1 MSNNEPN
8 PMLTNSRLKITG
20 DIVELMEFTN
30 SMYLGPKTRKRITRK
45 RVAGQRLI
53 KNLNRTRTTVI
64 DLINCNAFQ
73 YYPDLLHPSCNWP
86 ITPKF
91 VTFTYRA
98 EATNLTQVLID
109 FKLFNQRYAKAF
121 YDLKKLP
128 AKYLAIY
135 EIQKKR
141 ERTYKKAVWHFHV
154 VYFNLPWIDKNF
166 MQDIW
171 KHGFI
176 DVRDL
181 SAVGN
186 VGFYMTKYML
196 KDANDPR
203 LQGHR
208 MYLASQKL
216 YRPKVVRYPELINGL
231 VRDFPASLITSET
244 PPKESKYLGELIR
257 TRFNIAKDPE
267 LAKKFRKDL
276 ADLTGQGLVEGKV

>member
-20 DIVELMEFTN
+20 DIVELMEFEN
-30 SMYLGPKTRKRITRK
+30 PMYLGPKTRKKTTKK
-45 RVAGQRLI
+45 RVTGQRLI
-53 KNLNRTRTTVI
+53 KNLHRTRTTVI

-73 YYPDLLHPSCNWP
+73 YYPDLLHPSYSWP

-91 VTFTYRA
+91 VTFTYR
-98 EATNLTQVLID
+98 ESMTNLTQALID

-141 ERTYKKAVWHFHV
+141 EMTYKKAVWHFHV

-166 MQDIW
+166 MQDVW

-208 MYLASQKL
+208 MYLASQNLLK
-216 YRPKVVRYPELINGL
+216 PKVVRYQEIINQL
-231 VRDFPASLITSET
+231 VRNFPAEIITQET
-244 PPKESKYLGELIR
+244 PPKQSKYLGELTR
-257 TRFNIAKDPE
+257 TRFNIAKNPE
-267 LAKKFRKDL
+267 LAEKFKKDL
-276 ADLTGQGLVEGKV
+276 SDLDSKGEVF